1 MERSQ
6 NKLVLTGLELAQ
18 LGREAVLDLIGNW
31 VIGTGARNVT
41 SGVIR
46 CDADEHLD
54 CMVYSC
60 HFDSSHWTGIG
71 FQGFDK
77 KHPGE
82 PINPS

>member
-1 MERSQ
+1 MERSRY
-6 NKLVLTGLELAQ
+6 KLVLTGLDLAQ
-18 LGREAVLDLIGNW
+18 VSKEAVLDFLANW
-31 VIGTGARNVT
+31 VRGTGARNVT

-46 CDADEHLD
+46 CDANQHQD

-82 PINPS
+82 PVSSS